1 MKHVLLMG
9 ILSIALPQLV
19 EASGNQVA
27 TVSQVSGKVQI
38 FSHPSSKV
46 PTGKRPDDASLAF
59 YEGKY
64 YLVKDAVVGDRVDN
78 DNVVRSLPS
87 GQATVIYDN
96 GDQIYVGKSS
106 AYRIHWKSDQAKTNS
121 PPELELVY
129 GRLRG
134 VISKEGP
141 RQKLKVRTRVAVMG
155 VRGTDFYVV
164 DDDPKGEVGL
174 TVVRGAVEVET
185 KSGKKI
191 EVKTDMT
198 ADVSEKAEVR
208 KTSRDDLAE
217 IQEAIAPLPV
227 QEKPKQVAELE
238 KKALEVTLKDI
249 QIYQPETYQALLK
262 AEQKPE
268 SLTQINTTVIAT
280 AKEVAPVATR
290 KRIHSLPSNSKETEA
305 KDMYDKFFKR

>member
-1 MKHVLLMG
+1 MGLLG
-9 ILSIALPQLV
+9 LGLPLLTW
-19 EASGNQVA
+19 ASGNQVA
-27 TVSQVSGKVQI
+27 TISQVTGKVQI
-38 FSHPSSKV
+38 FSHPSSKA
-46 PTGKRPDDASLAF
+46 PTGKRPDDSALAY

-64 YLVKDAVVGDRVDN
+64 YLIKDAVIGDRVDN
-78 DNVVRSLPS
+78 DNVVRSLPG

-96 GDQIYVGKSS
+96 GDQIYVGKST
-106 AYRIHWKSDQAKTNS
+106 AYRIHWNAGKAKADA
-121 PPELELVY
+121 PPELDLVY

-155 VRGTDFYVV
+155 VRGTDFFVV
-164 DDDPKGEVGL
+164 DDDPQGEVGL

-185 KSGKKI
+185 KTGKKV

-198 ADVSEKAEVR
+198 ADLSEKAEVR

-217 IQEAIAPLPV
+217 IQEAVTPPPV
-227 QEKPKQVAELE
+227 QEKPKMVTELE

-249 QIYQPETYQALLK
+249 QIYQPETYQALQK
-262 AEQKPE
+262 SDQKPE
-268 SLTQINTTVIAT
+268 SLISINTTVIAT

-290 KRIHSLPSNSKETEA
+290 KRIHALPSDLKEHEA
-305 KDMYDKFFKR
+305 RDLYEKYFKKN